1 LEKISVVVQI
11 AGKDYPMKVVA
22 TDEPRVREAAQ
33 QLATQ
38 IESYKNFGIIEKQD
52 LLAMVAF
59 DSIFSKLALNE
70 QKTQLIDGVC
80 AEIEALAGQLD
91 G

>member
-1 LEKISVVVQI
+1 LEKVSVVVQI
-11 AGKDYPMKVVA
+11 AGKDYPMKVTAGEESQVQ
-22 TDEPRVREAAQ
+22 EAARILGT
-33 QLATQ
+33 QL
-38 IESYKNFGIIEKQD
+38 EVYKNFGIIEKQD

-59 DSIFSKLALNE
+59 DAIFSKLRAIE

-80 AEIEALAGQLD
+80 TEIEALAGQLD